1 MQLVQTSA
9 HDVRVQVDSLRRARQ
24 QDFVLGGR
32 GTVKGE
38 SKETFLNEKDMEVS
52 TSTPHSS

>member
-32 GTVKGE
+32 GAVKGE
-38 SKETFLNEKDMEVS
+38 SKETFLS
-52 TSTPHSS
+52 HSNFGL